1 MSRAIVVQH
10 SPEKCK
16 LFTLMNQIKQASKHG
31 KVNFRHFSTP
41 PTFLFQ
47 YDPTDQRKLLK
58 MTYNIVDGMLSI
70 KTSTHHP
77 DATTRSFYPELNKML
92 TMMFADISDLHMNYH
107 ENGVEATIT
116 CSLKNTKKQLSINQV
131 LGVSLASSY
140 FLAHKTIRE
149 AVFKPLLE
157 SFCALNAPK
166 PEADKPPLVAVA
178 IASIV
183 PEGAILP
190 SDTIM
195 VEAFYEI
202 PPQPVVSAQGDGGI
216 MPIVVVA
223 SAKTTKTIKQ
233 SVGIEGVFP
242 KVDKFQTKLVKAKAT
257 LDYFPRDSTV
267 MQCLKIFRRQFQ
279 ELKPDTP
286 KLKRDTQ
293 EIKDLIK
300 MFLLQINDIWIK
312 NNTGIETTLPNM
324 DKIKLAMLS
333 TNTLLDALQTTLLPE
348 DRTYKLVPAHI
359 SQLIDPFFDFVLKER
374 VALAAVESA
383 AGGGGGGN

>member
-16 LFTLMNQIKQASKHG
+16 LFTLMGQILTISKLS
-31 KVNFRHFSTP
+31 KVFYRRFTTP
-41 PTFLFQ
+41 PTFLFR
-47 YDPTDQRKLLK
+47 YDPTDRLKLLK

-92 TMMFADISDLHMNYH
+92 TMMFADFSDLHMNYH

-116 CSLKNTKKQLSINQV
+116 CSLKNTKKQLSMNQV

-157 SFCALNAPK
+157 TFCALNAP
-166 PEADKPPLVAVA
+166 KPPLVAVA

-216 MPIVVVA
+216 TPIVVVA

-242 KVDKFQTKLVKAKAT
+242 AKAT

-374 VALAAVESA
+374 VAVAA
-383 AGGGGGGN
+383 AGGDGGGN

>member
-1 MSRAIVVQH
+1 M
-10 SPEKCK
+10 
-16 LFTLMNQIKQASKHG
+16 
-31 KVNFRHFSTP
+31 
-41 PTFLFQ
+41 
-47 YDPTDQRKLLK
+47 
-58 MTYNIVDGMLSI
+58 
-70 KTSTHHP
+70 
-77 DATTRSFYPELNKML
+77 
-92 TMMFADISDLHMNYH
+92 
-107 ENGVEATIT
+107 
-116 CSLKNTKKQLSINQV
+116 
-131 LGVSLASSY
+131 
-140 FLAHKTIRE
+140 
-149 AVFKPLLE
+149 
-157 SFCALNAPK
+157 
-166 PEADKPPLVAVA
+166 AVA

-216 MPIVVVA
+216 TPIVVVA

-242 KVDKFQTKLVKAKAT
+242 AVDKFQTKLVKAKAT

-359 SQLIDPFFDFVLKER
+359 SQLIDPFFDFVLMER

-383 AGGGGGGN
+383 AGGDGGGN

>member
-16 LFTLMNQIKQASKHG
+16 LFTLMGQILTISKLS
-31 KVNFRHFSTP
+31 KVFYRRFTTP
-41 PTFLFQ
+41 PTFLFR
-47 YDPTDQRKLLK
+47 YDPTDRLKLLK

-107 ENGVEATIT
+107 ENGIEATIT
-116 CSLKNTKKQLSINQV
+116 CSLKNTKKQLSMNQV

-157 SFCALNAPK
+157 TFCALNAPK
-166 PEADKPPLVAVA
+166 PVPLVAVA

-216 MPIVVVA
+216 TPIVVVA

-242 KVDKFQTKLVKAKAT
+242 AVDKFQTKLVKAKAT

-279 ELKPDTP
+279 GLQPDTP

-383 AGGGGGGN
+383 AGGGGGGY